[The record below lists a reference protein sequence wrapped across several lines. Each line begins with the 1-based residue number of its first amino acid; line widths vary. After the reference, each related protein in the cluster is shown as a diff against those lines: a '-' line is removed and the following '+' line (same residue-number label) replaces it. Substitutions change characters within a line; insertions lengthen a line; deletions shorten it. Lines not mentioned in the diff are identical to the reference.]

1 MQLNE
6 ASGIQHLDLGNAPKG
21 MYFIQ
26 IQSGSQTE
34 VKKLILD

>member
-1 MQLNE
+1 MQLDKV
-6 ASGIQHLDLGNAPKG
+6 AGIQHLDLGNAPKG

-34 VKKLILD
+34 VKKIIVE